1 MALGDALRRGRAEYP
16 DRPALVVD
24 EQTWSY
30 AQFDEITDR
39 IGAALIRLGVRSG
52 DRVALLFTN
61 CPEIVFCYYACF
73 KIGAIAVPVNF
84 RLKGPEVEYILK
96 HSGAR
101 LVIGQSDLVSEM
113 AGVSDGLTA
122 VDERV
127 LAGDASALPG
137 ARPFEELLERPATG
151 VTFPTVDED
160 AVAVILYTSG
170 TTARPKGVTHT
181 HATLG
186 QQAAIMVACGDVRPE
201 DILGIATPLC
211 HASGFT
217 CQLLPAMQV
226 GATALIIPRPD
237 PERVLRALDRHRAT
251 WFLGLPV
258 LCNNLVH
265 CPGSA
270 DLSALRVVVSGGDA
284 VSPELQRR
292 FQESFGV
299 EITELWG
306 MTEIVPGCM
315 NPIAGKNKV
324 GSIGLPAPGVRVRLV
339 DAVRRDALP
348 GEVGEMLVK
357 SEAVTIGYWDDPEA
371 TAAALQDGWLRTG
384 DLAREDE
391 DGYYWFV
398 GRKKELII
406 RGGSNISPLEV
417 EEVLYQHPAVKEAGV
432 VGVPDAT
439 WGEIVHAYVALK
451 EGDSATEAS
460 LKGFLKERIADYKI
474 PEAITLL
481 PALPKGST
489 GKIHRQT
496 LRAWA
501 GTAGSRSAPPR
512 ELARR

>member
-1 MALGDALRRGRAEYP
+1 MALGNALRRGRAEYP

-30 AQFDEITDR
+30 AQLDAITDR
-39 IGAALIRLGVRSG
+39 IGAALIRLGVRPG
-52 DRVALLFTN
+52 DRVALLFAN

-84 RLKGPEVEYILK
+84 RLKGPEVATILK

-101 LVIGQSDLVSEM
+101 LVISQSDLVSEM
-113 AGVSDGLTA
+113 AGASAGLTA
-122 VDERV
+122 VQEHV
-127 LAGDASALPG
+127 LAGDASAFPG
-137 ARPFEELLERPATG
+137 ARPFEELLEQPATG
-151 VTFPTVDED
+151 VVFPTVDDD

-201 DILGIATPLC
+201 DTLGIATPLC

-217 CQLLPAMQV
+217 CHLLPAIHV
-226 GATALIIPRPD
+226 GATAL
-237 PERVLRALDRHRAT
+237 VLAA
-251 WFLGLPV
+251 
-258 LCNNLVH
+258 
-265 CPGSA
+265 
-270 DLSALRVVVSGGDA
+270 GDA

-292 FQESFGV
+292 FRQSFGV
-299 EITELWG
+299 EIAEAWG
-306 MTEIVPGCM
+306 MTEIVPGCV
-315 NPIAGKNKV
+315 NPIAGRNKV

-339 DAVRRDALP
+339 DDVGRDALP

-384 DLAREDE
+384 DLARVDE

-417 EEVLYQHPAVKEAGV
+417 EEALYQHPAVREAGV
-432 VGVPDAT
+432 VGVPDLT
-439 WGEIVHAYVALK
+439 WGEIIHAYVALK
-451 EGDSATEAS
+451 DGSDATEAS
-460 LKGFLKERIADYKI
+460 LKRFLMERIADYKI

-496 LRAWA
+496 LRARA
-501 GTAGSRSAPPR
+501 GAVGSRGAR
-512 ELARR
+512 GGELARR